1 MLFLRKIS
9 SCFLIIVIFQ
19 TQLHASIF
27 GEENATLTGILTE
40 EFIQTAKAA
49 ETISRLK
56 ALLDAAN
63 ETIDLARETYR
74 QFNYIRNYSV
84 DDLLK
89 DTKAG
94 FCKGLGNST
103 DTTCSEWES
112 SINEMKD
119 NGEMIV
125 GGHGDQWV
133 NYRSNWNNE
142 TKSFLKGMYH
152 GSAAAF
158 VYPKIAP
165 NVSKYYGWDKH
176 ENDAEYVINQAL
188 TKSGLYD
195 SMIESMKDGYT
206 VQTAIGEFMREA
218 EQSKNI
224 VAKGQTVQLM
234 QDQQR
239 NKNLVEINNRDKARF
254 INEENTKTLIREE
267 RKVFMDTFKNNSE
280 DKAKEDGFKAQPLKD

>member
-9 SCFLIIVIFQ
+9 SCFLIIVFFQ
-19 TQLHASIF
+19 NSLHASIF

-49 ETISRLK
+49 ETIARLK

-63 ETIDLARETYR
+63 ETIDLARESYR
-74 QFNYIRNYSV
+74 QFQYVRNYSV
-84 DDLLK
+84 EDLAR
-89 DTKAG
+89 DAKAG
-94 FCKGLGNST
+94 FCKGLDNST
-103 DTTCSEWES
+103 DTSCSEWEL

-142 TKSFLKGMYH
+142 TKSFLKQMYH
-152 GSAAAF
+152 GSATAF

-206 VQTAIGEFMREA
+206 VQTAIGDFLKEA
-218 EQSKNI
+218 ESSKNI
-224 VAKGQTVQLM
+224 MAKGQSVQLM

-239 NKNLVEINNRDKARF
+239 NKALVESNNMNKARF
-254 INEENTKTLIREE
+254 LHEENTKTQIRNE
-267 RKVFMDTFKNNSE
+267 RKVFMDTYRDN
-280 DKAKEDGFKAQPLKD
+280 AKEKGREDAFKTKPLQ

>member
-1 MLFLRKIS
+1 MNKFRKIPAV
-9 SCFLIIVIFQ
+9 LIILAIFNSS
-19 TQLHASIF
+19 LHASIF

-49 ETISRLK
+49 ETIARLK

-63 ETIDLARETYR
+63 QTIDLARESYR
-74 QFNYIRNYSV
+74 QFQYIKNYSV
-84 DDLLK
+84 DDLAR
-89 DTKAG
+89 DAKAG
-94 FCKGLGNST
+94 FCRGLDNST
-103 DTTCSEWES
+103 DTTCSEWEA

-133 NYRSNWNNE
+133 NYRSNWNSK
-142 TKSFLKGMYH
+142 TKGFLKQMYH
-152 GSAAAF
+152 GSATAY

-206 VQTAIGEFMREA
+206 VQTAIGDFLKEA
-218 EQSKNI
+218 ENSKNV
-224 VAKGQTVQLM
+224 VAKGQSVQLM

-239 NKNLVEINNRDKARF
+239 NKALVESNNINKARYL
-254 INEENTKTLIREE
+254 NEEAT
-267 RKVFMDTFKNNSE
+267 
-280 DKAKEDGFKAQPLKD
+280 KAQVRGEKKTFTNTYKDSSEEMAKDDFFKTSPLK

>member
-1 MLFLRKIS
+1 MKRK
-9 SCFLIIVIFQ
+9 LTAVILVVVLQFQ
-19 TQLHASIF
+19 MLHASIF

-49 ETISRLK
+49 ETIARLK

-63 ETIDLARETYR
+63 QTIDLARESYR
-74 QFNYIRNYSV
+74 QFQYIKNYSV
-84 DDLLK
+84 DDLAR
-89 DTKAG
+89 DAKAG
-94 FCKGLGNST
+94 FCHGLGNST
-103 DTTCSEWES
+103 NTTCSEWEL
-112 SINEMKD
+112 SIKEMSD

-142 TKSFLKGMYH
+142 TKSFLKQMYH
-152 GSAAAF
+152 GSAAAY

-206 VQTAIGEFMREA
+206 VQTAIGDFLKEA
-218 EQSKNI
+218 ENSKNV
-224 VAKGQTVQLM
+224 VAKGQSVQLM

-239 NKNLVEINNRDKARF
+239 NKSLVESNNINKARYLH
-254 INEENTKTLIREE
+254 EENTKTQIRNE
-267 RKVFMDTFKNNSE
+267 RNVFLDTYKDTSKESSKEQPFKT
-280 DKAKEDGFKAQPLKD
+280 KPLQ